1 MYIIISGLGRVGYTL
16 AKSLEKKHDLVLIDI
31 NPKRCELISAEIDAI
46 VINGDCT
53 KIKILEEAGIEDAD
67 LYIAVTGKDEVNLMS
82 SLLAKSYGVKTIARI
97 SELEYREVFERLGI
111 DLTVSPEIIAANYIE
126 KLIERPGILDLAIV
140 GRGEAEI
147 IEMIIP
153 KNSKVANK
161 KIKDL
166 GGGKDFL
173 IISIFENDKLKIP
186 GGETVLKP
194 GDRILVLVK
203 REYLDKVKKLF
214 LE

>member
-1 MYIIISGLGRVGYTL
+1 MGFTL
-16 AKSLEKKHDLVLIDI
+16 AKYLEKKHDLVLIDI
-31 NPKRCELISAEIDAI
+31 NPKKCEIASNEIDGI

-53 KIKILEEAGIEDAD
+53 KIKILEDAGIDNAD
-67 LYIAVTGKDEVNLMS
+67 YYIAVTGKDEVNLLS

-97 SELEYREVFERLGI
+97 SELEYKDVFERLGI
-111 DLTVSPEIIAANYIE
+111 DITISPEIIAAKYIE
-126 KLIERPGILDLAIV
+126 KLIERPGIIDLAIV

-147 IEMIIP
+147 LELKIS
-153 KNSKVANK
+153 KNSRAANK

-173 IISIFENDKLKIP
+173 IISVFENGNLIIP
-186 GGETVLKP
+186 SGETLLKP

-203 REYLDKVKKLF
+203 RGCEDKIKKLF